1 MEKQLVSHMREFVGH
16 MQVRL
21 SNSIKD
27 NKTGVEKI
35 AASFGITDRTLV
47 KELTEL
53 AIVNRARILAHSA
66 AFPTP
71 RERFGR
77 IVSLYNNQ
85 VNLSFRTSQSMLLQQ
100 YSTPAPIGY
109 LAGLYVGA
117 DRPENTLFEPSAGN
131 GLLTIAATPQQC
143 TVNEIDRVRRMNLET
158 QGYAGVTGMDA
169 TLPFK
174 GFEKQFDCVVTNP
187 PFGSTD
193 EVVFGTYKL
202 KSLEQVMAIRALDCM
217 KDSGRA
223 AIIIGGHSTWDD
235 KGRLQAGKNRLFF
248 NYLYSHYHVE
258 DVLNIDS
265 KKLYTRQGT
274 GFAVRLILINGRK
287 PVPQGVSPL
296 KSGHD
301 TLVRTFDELYE
312 RVTQYLEAPQPTQH
326 TSNHSKRLKM
336 LSLKA
341 RAVKLKLQLLDLGG
355 LGMPYTPT
363 SNACFVLDTHVPD
376 MMAHETFS
384 ALGKIKEA
392 VGGDID
398 AFVQHR
404 LGYASNTEMCKAL
417 AAEQIDAV
425 AMALYNIEARGQGM
439 IIGDQTGIGKG
450 RQAAAIIRYAALQ
463 GKVPVFITEKPNLFS
478 DLYRDLVAI
487 GSKDLVPFV
496 VNSRDKKTKIKDARG
511 KVVYEPMPE
520 KQLRDT
526 IKSKRMPQGFH
537 YALATYSQFSSPER
551 SPAKPDW
558 LRQVAKDNIIIM
570 DESHNAS
577 GESNTGNFLQ
587 DVVASAAGVLFLS
600 ATYAKRSDNLPLYAM
615 KTAMSDANL
624 SKEGLVEAIQAG
636 GVALQEILSSQLVQE
651 GQMIRRERSF
661 EGIEVNYITLDKT
674 AGDPSLDKEQEH
686 KAVADNMTEIMREII
701 GFQELHVEP
710 SIEEMDKIAA
720 AESKEIKKRGGTSA
734 AGVDNSPYF
743 SKIFQVINQML
754 FSIKADTVA
763 ERAIQRLRE
772 GKKPVIAF
780 ASTMGSFIEQMEDEA
795 GSPVGNGSLID
806 IDFATVLQRGLDG
819 VMRYTETNHDGS
831 KEKKQ
836 IEVSDLSPEGQ
847 EKYFQISERIRQAS
861 SGITISPIDAVK
873 QRIEAAGYSV
883 AEVTGRKYE
892 VQLNHKTGKG
902 LVTLREKLATND
914 AFRSFNDNEVDV
926 LMINQSGSTG
936 ASAHAVPTDVVP
948 VSEVKQRVMLILQA
962 ELDINTEVQKRGRIN
977 RTGQLKHI
985 PPIYDYVIS
994 AIPAEKR
1001 LMMMLQ
1007 KKLKSLDANTSSN
1020 QKQSEAV
1027 LSVPDFLNKY
1037 GDTVVNKY
1045 LIDNLDLNQRLGD
1058 PLGIGKDEDAKPTD
1072 SRGAAI
1078 SIAHKVS
1085 GRVAVLP
1092 TADQQAF
1099 YEDITE
1105 AYDDYIEEL
1114 KRKDEY
1120 DLEVEAMDLEAE
1132 TISSQIAKVGKG
1144 GTSVFSENTML
1155 ETIRAKVLKKP
1166 FTKPEVHNLL
1176 QDSLGGKTAAEQ
1188 TAELVAEFKQYMLES
1203 ANAETE
1209 EKNRHYADL
1218 VAKLPSDKK
1227 IAKLPPAEQ
1236 LMAIQERR
1244 NVLEEARKAA
1254 VKKIGDT
1261 ANNRYRFLHGIFEF
1275 FTVGRGIYYSIGRE
1289 ELAKGIFLG
1298 FKIDRKKKNP
1308 FAPSNVRLRFA
1319 VAHSTKYLEIPASQ
1333 HEAIG
1338 AIRGSSYSISRYERD
1353 SMIEY
1358 WDSAIRDSSQDSKIR
1373 YVVTGN
1379 LLQAFDQFKG
1389 KLVSYT
1395 LKGGGEKKGIL
1406 MPDYWVPQESNKSVT
1421 VPISQAAA
1429 YIRSMTVGRSLV
1441 TAKGVSILR
1450 QGQYYKIMVAGTKK
1464 SGAWFFLNSDVL
1476 RLVNRNLFEKQ
1487 ADKMVSELELERIDE
1502 LVQWLQ
1508 AKHSDSVSLPEAD
1521 FKRMF
1526 QEKVDAPRPVHEW
1539 PRLLVPEI
1547 KQDSKKTKLKLLK
1560 LKAKAVKIKLL
1571 LLGLDTLKKAA

>member
-1 MEKQLVSHMREFVGH
+1 MKE
-16 MQVRL
+16 RL
-21 SNSIKD
+21 ANGIKD
-27 NKTGVEKI
+27 NKTSVERI
-35 AASFGITDRTLV
+35 AISHGITDKTLI

-53 AIVNRARILAHSA
+53 AIVNRARELAHAVGRSI
-66 AFPTP
+66 
-71 RERFGR
+71 EQRFQS
-77 IVSLYNNQ
+77 IVSLYYNQ

-109 LAGLYVGA
+109 LAGVYTGA
-117 DRPENTLFEPSAGN
+117 DRSENTLFEPSAGN
-131 GLLTIAATPQQC
+131 GLLTIAATPQRC
-143 TVNEIDRVRRMNLET
+143 SVNEIDKVRRMNLET
-158 QGYAGVTGMDA
+158 QGYRNVTGEDA
-169 TLPFK
+169 TEPF
-174 GFEKQFDCVVTNP
+174 GLLVRQFDCVVTNP
-187 PFGSTD
+187 PFGST
-193 EVVFGTYKL
+193 EEAVFDGYKL

-217 KDSGRA
+217 KDNGRA

-248 NYLYSHYHVE
+248 NYLYSHYYVD
-258 DVLNIDS
+258 DVINIDS

-274 GFAVRLILINGRK
+274 GFAVRLILIRGRK
-287 PVPQGVSPL
+287 PFPQGVSPL
-296 KSGHD
+296 KTAHD
-301 TLVRTFDELYE
+301 TVAKTYDELYE
-312 RVTQYLEAPQPTQH
+312 RVMQYAPEPY
-326 TSNHSKRLKM
+326 NHSKNLKM
-336 LSLKA
+336 LRLKA
-341 RAVKLKLQLLDLGG
+341 KAAKVKLQLLDLGG
-355 LGMPYTPT
+355 LGMPYIPT
-363 SNACFVLDTHVPD
+363 SNACVVLDTHVPD

-384 ALGKIKEA
+384 ALLKIKEA

-404 LGYASNTEMCKAL
+404 LGYGSNAEMCKAL
-417 AAEQIDAV
+417 AAEQIDGV
-425 AMALYNIEARGQGM
+425 AMAIYNMEARSQGI

-450 RQAAAIIRYAALQ
+450 RQAASIIRYAVKQ
-463 GKVPVFITEKPNLFS
+463 GKKPFFITEKPNLFS

-487 GSKDLVPFV
+487 GSADLVPFI
-496 VNSRDKKTKIKDARG
+496 VNSRDKKTKIKDDRG
-511 KVVYEPMPE
+511 KVVYEPLPE
-520 KQLRDT
+520 RQLKEA
-526 IKSKRMPQGFH
+526 IKDNKIPAGFD
-537 YALATYSQFSSPER
+537 YAVATYSQFNSPEK
-551 SPAKPDW
+551 SPAKPSW
-558 LRQVAKDNIIIM
+558 LRQVAADNIVIM

-587 DVVASAAGVLFLS
+587 DIVARASGVLFLS

-624 SKEGLVEAIQAG
+624 SKEGLVEAIQKG

-674 AGDPSLDKEQEH
+674 AGDPSLDKELEH
-686 KAVADNMTEIMREII
+686 KAIADNMTEIMREII
-701 GFQELHVEP
+701 GFQEKHIEP
-710 SIEEMDKIAA
+710 SIDEMDKLAA
-720 AESKEIKKRGGTSA
+720 IESKEIKKRGGTSS

-754 FSIKADTVA
+754 FSIKAETVA
-763 ERAIQRLRE
+763 DRAIQRLKE

-780 ASTMGSFIEQMEDEA
+780 ASTMGSFIEQMEDA
-795 GSPVGNGSLID
+795 DGMAVGNGSMID

-836 IEVSDLSPEGQ
+836 IEVSDLSPEAQ
-847 EKYFQISERIRQAS
+847 EKYFQITERIRRAT

-892 VQLNHKTGKG
+892 VQLNHSTGKG
-902 LVTLREKLATND
+902 LVMLREKLATND
-914 AFRSFNDNEVDV
+914 AFRSFNDNEADV

-936 ASAHAVPTDVVP
+936 ASAHAVPTKVVP
-948 VSEVKQRVMLILQA
+948 ANQVKQRVMLILQA

-1037 GDTVVNKY
+1037 GDTVVNRY
-1045 LIDNLDLNQRLGD
+1045 LIDNLDLNEKLGD
-1058 PLGIGKDEDAKPTD
+1058 PLGVGKEEDPKKAD
-1072 SRGAAI
+1072 SRGNAI

-1085 GRVAVLP
+1085 GRVAVLS
-1092 TADQQAF
+1092 TAEQQQF

-1120 DLEVEAMDLEAE
+1120 DLEVEAVDLEAE
-1132 TISSQIAKVGKG
+1132 TISSQIAKIGKG
-1144 GTSVFSENTML
+1144 GTSVFSENTLL
-1155 ETIRAKVLKKP
+1155 ETVRAKVLKKP
-1166 FTKPEVHNLL
+1166 FSKAEVHNLL
-1176 QDSLGGKTAAEQ
+1176 QESLGVQTAAQRQEVLLTEYKQYMQDAANTDLQERRAHYDELEANIHSDKKLVKLPPEEQLEAVQERRKLLQEARQAAEQ
-1188 TAELVAEFKQYMLES
+1188 
-1203 ANAETE
+1203 
-1209 EKNRHYADL
+1209 
-1218 VAKLPSDKK
+1218 K
-1227 IAKLPPAEQ
+1227 IKT
-1236 LMAIQERR
+1236 
-1244 NVLEEARKAA
+1244 
-1254 VKKIGDT
+1254 T
-1261 ANNRYRFLHGIFEF
+1261 ANNRFNFLSSLFKF
-1275 FTVGRGIYYSIGRE
+1275 FTVGRGIYYHVGRE

-1298 FKIDRKKKNP
+1298 FKMDRKKKNP

-1319 VAHSTKYLEIPASQ
+1319 LAHSTKYLEIPASQ
-1333 HEAIG
+1333 NEAIG
-1338 AIRGSSYSISRYERD
+1338 AIRGSSYNVSSWERD
-1353 SMIEY
+1353 NMLHY
-1358 WDSAIRDSSQDSKIR
+1358 WEDAIKESSQDSKIR

-1379 LLQAFDQFKG
+1379 LLQAFDMFKG

-1406 MPDYWVPQESNKSVT
+1406 MPEYWVPQESNKSVT
-1421 VPISQAAA
+1421 VPISQA
-1429 YIRSMTVGRSLV
+1429 IGHIKSMTVGRSLV

-1450 QGQYYKIMVAGTKK
+1450 QPHFYKIMAPGTKK
-1464 SGAWFFLNSDVL
+1464 SGGWFFLDPHVIS
-1476 RLVNRNLFEKQ
+1476 LVNNNLFEKQ
-1487 ADKMVSELELERIDE
+1487 SDKMVAELEAERIEE
-1502 LVQWLQ
+1502 LVKWLQ
-1508 AKHSDSVSLPEAD
+1508 EKQSDSVSLTESD
-1521 FKRMF
+1521 FSRIFKARI
-1526 QEKVDAPRPVHEW
+1526 EERKPVQEW
-1539 PRLLVPEI
+1539 PRLQVPEI
-1547 KQDSKKTKLKLLK
+1547 KQEPQKDKFKLLK
-1560 LKAKAVKIKLL
+1560 LKARAVKAKLL
-1571 LLGLDTLKKAA
+1571 LLSLDAKAA